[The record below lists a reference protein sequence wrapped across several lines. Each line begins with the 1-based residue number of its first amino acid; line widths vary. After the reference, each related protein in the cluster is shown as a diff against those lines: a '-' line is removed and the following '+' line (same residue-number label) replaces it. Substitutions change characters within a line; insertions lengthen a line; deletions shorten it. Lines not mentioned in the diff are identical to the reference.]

1 MSESI
6 PVASLYYSDS
16 PWSCAA
22 LITLEE
28 KGYGQDEVLLKP
40 VDTSKGHNYSPE
52 YLRLNMSANLPTL
65 VVPLEK
71 TLAPDIESR
80 YKAITDPKKILE
92 FLDNSRSARSHTHTT
107 SAAPGPSLSP
117 ATIALSS
124 VSTTLIDLLHSPAA
138 DPEVIS
144 NTNPSLLS
152 SSSPP
157 SEEFVASY
165 QDIVATLKGYLASAE
180 EGKFHVS
187 EKVKTFW
194 RTKLESHEEV
204 LRILS
209 PTDNEELKKRYL
221 ERANQ
226 VWKVGLKEVLE
237 KVNKELVGPYAL
249 GDQLSLA
256 DIHLAVWLT
265 RIAHLA
271 GALPSEDGNSVIE
284 RISGLVG
291 IELVKDIS
299 IVEARRRAGL
309 GPTVALPGP
318 DGKVEAAVS
327 QATKSSTDKGLK
339 QSKLA
344 AFWEAV
350 KERPSWKKVYEAGLH

>member
-1 MSESI
+1 MPEGV

-71 TLAPDIESR
+71 TLSPDIESR
-80 YKAITDPKKILE
+80 FKAITDPKKILE

-124 VSTTLIDLLHSPAA
+124 VSTTLINLLHTPSA

-144 NTNPSLLS
+144 TTNPALLS

-157 SEEFVASY
+157 PEEFITSY
-165 QDIVATLKGYLASAE
+165 GDIVATLEGYLAAAE

-187 EKVKTFW
+187 EKVKAFW
-194 RTKLESHEEV
+194 RTKLTSHKELLQV
-204 LRILS
+204 LEPIGH
-209 PTDNEELKKRYL
+209 EELKKQYL
-221 ERANQ
+221 EKANQ
-226 VWKVGLKEVLE
+226 AWQVGLKEVLE

-256 DIHLAVWLT
+256 DIHLAVWLA
-265 RIAHLA
+265 RIAHLS
-271 GALPSEDGNSVIE
+271 GALPSDDGNSVIE
-284 RISGLVG
+284 KIEVLVG
-291 IELVKDIS
+291 TRFAKDIS

-309 GPTVALPGP
+309 GSTANLTEGKTGGP
-318 DGKVEAAVS
+318 VP
-327 QATKSSTDKGLK
+327 QTIQPSTDKSSR
-339 QSKLA
+339 QSRLA
-344 AFWEAV
+344 AFWETIR
-350 KERPSWKKVYEAGLH
+350 ERPSWKKVYEAGLH

>member
-1 MSESI
+1 
-6 PVASLYYSDS
+6 LYYSDS

-28 KGYGQDEVLLKP
+28 KGYGNDEVLLKP

-52 YLRLNMSANLPTL
+52 YLRLNMSANLPAL

-71 TLAPDIESR
+71 TLSPDIESR

-124 VSTTLIDLLHSPAA
+124 ISTTLIDLLHSPPA

-144 NTNPSLLS
+144 TANPSLLS

-157 SEEFVASY
+157 PEEFIASY
-165 QDIVATLKGYLASAE
+165 QDIVETLKGYLTATE
-180 EGKFHVS
+180 EGKVHVS
-187 EKVKTFW
+187 EKVKAFW
-194 RTKLESHEEV
+194 KAKLESHEELLRV
-204 LRILS
+204 LA
-209 PTDNEELKKRYL
+209 PTGSEDLKKQYL
-221 ERANQ
+221 EKANQ

-256 DIHLAVWLT
+256 DIHLAVWLA
-265 RIAHLA
+265 RIAHLS
-271 GALPSEDGNSVIE
+271 GALPNEDGNTVIE
-284 RISGLVG
+284 KIGGVVG
-291 IELVKDIS
+291 VQFVKDVS

-309 GPTVALPGP
+309 GSAVTLPGMSP
-318 DGKVEAAVS
+318 DGKAGGSVTQVI
-327 QATKSSTDKGLK
+327 KPSTDKNLK

-344 AFWEAV
+344 TFWETV

>member
-1 MSESI
+1 MSEGV

-52 YLRLNMSANLPTL
+52 YLRLNMAANLPTL
-65 VVPLEK
+65 IVPLEK
-71 TLAPDIESR
+71 TLSADVESR

-124 VSTTLIDLLHSPAA
+124 ISTTLIDLLYSPPA
-138 DPEVIS
+138 DPDVLSTI
-144 NTNPSLLS
+144 NPVLLS
-152 SSSPP
+152 PSSPP
-157 SEEFVASY
+157 PEEFIASY
-165 QDIVATLKGYLASAE
+165 RDIVATLTSYLAAAE

-194 RTKLESHEEV
+194 RNKLASHGELLQV
-204 LRILS
+204 LE
-209 PTDNEELKKRYL
+209 PTGYEELKKQYL
-221 ERANQ
+221 EKTNQ
-226 VWKVGLKEVLE
+226 VWKVDLKEVLE

-256 DIHLAVWLT
+256 DIHLAVWLA
-265 RIAHLA
+265 RIAHIC
-271 GALPSEDGNSVIE
+271 GGLPSDDGNGVIE
-284 RISGLVG
+284 KIEGLVDAQFA
-291 IELVKDIS
+291 KDIS

-309 GPTVALPGP
+309 GP
-318 DGKVEAAVS
+318 
-327 QATKSSTDKGLK
+327 ATIQPSTDKSLR

-344 AFWEAV
+344 AFWETI